1 MNNIGECITN
11 VTYVILQ
18 AFLSRTTGRHSCSVL
33 HHIPWRNHWG
43 FLDLVTMPTKGSF
56 LSAKSSLC
64 PIAAA
69 HRVCTLIPVFTRA
82 RSAIPRV
89 GHTQILSL
97 GENDSL
103 ALGQVEER
111 RDRVGFGEN
120 PPGVVRRD
128 GGRGCVSKDWSGWWA
143 LVVK

>member
-1 MNNIGECITN
+1 MSPYRHSQAEPHTDIPALSCIT
-11 VTYVILQ
+11 
-18 AFLSRTTGRHSCSVL
+18 VL
-33 HHIPWRNHWG
+33 GGMTAVSWTLG
-43 FLDLVTMPTKGSF
+43 TVPTKGSF
-56 LSAKSSLC
+56 LSASTSLC

-69 HRVCTLIPVFTRA
+69 HRVCALILVFTRG
-82 RSAIPRV
+82 RSAIPRA
-89 GHTQILSL
+89 GHTQSLSL
-97 GENDSL
+97 RENDSL

-111 RDRVGFGEN
+111 RDRVGLGEN